1 MYMQTEPS
9 LRDVLQAVQTA
20 VETLSVKMDSK
31 FELVDKQF
39 KRVDE
44 RFDVVD
50 ELFCGVKERFD
61 EMDERFVGMDQRF
74 DGMDQRFAG
83 MDQRFDGMDQR
94 FAGMDQ
100 RFAGMDQR
108 FDEAHEVVQGL
119 AAHMDERFTKI
130 EVAMVTKD
138 YLDVR
143 MGQLRGD
150 LVGMVRKGDDKVD
163 AVIDELEIRKVVD
176 RSSSQRLKQLSPF
189 PKLR

>member
-74 DGMDQRFAG
+74 D
-83 MDQRFDGMDQR
+83 
-94 FAGMDQ
+94 GMDQ